1 MYRGSSV
8 GVVVPVYN
16 EAEFIGD
23 VIETVPSFVDKV
35 FVIDDRSTDE
45 TWSVITEYVA
55 ETASEAAEDIELEVA
70 GNTAMTD
77 GSGQPFT
84 EASVLAERLVPVRH
98 QVNSGRGA
106 AVKTGYRLAMINDL
120 DVVAVMDGDGQ
131 MDPDILDRIIDP
143 VVEGTA
149 DYAKGNRLVS
159 LDHCRQMSNWR
170 LFGNTLLTG
179 LTMVASGH
187 WRIRDPQNGYTA
199 ISGEALDRLTLD
211 DLYDDYGFLNDLLIK
226 MNVHD
231 FTVVDVPMDA
241 LYGDEESG
249 IRYGSFVPKLSLLL
263 FRGLIWRLWTKYV
276 DRPDP
281 SATAA

>member
-8 GVVVPVYN
+8 GVVIPVYN
-16 EAEFIGD
+16 EAEFVGD
-23 VIETVPSFVDKV
+23 VLETIPGFVDKV
-35 FVIDDRSTDE
+35 FVVDDRSTDE

-55 ETASEAAEDIELEVA
+55 GTPPETDQALETATDGTAAL
-70 GNTAMTD
+70 TD
-77 GSGQPFT
+77 GSGQGF
-84 EASVLAERLVPVRH
+84 ASPDLVGDHIVPVRH
-98 QVNSGRGA
+98 QTNSGRGA
-106 AVKTGYRLAMINDL
+106 AVKTGYRLALINDL

-159 LDHCRQMSNWR
+159 LEHCRQMSNWR
-170 LFGNTLLTG
+170 LFGNTLLSV

-187 WRIRDPQNGYTA
+187 WTIRDPQNGYTA
-199 ISGEALDRLTLD
+199 ISGEALDRLSLD
-211 DLYDDYGFLNDLLIK
+211 DLYDDYGFLNDVLIK
-226 MNVHD
+226 MNAHD

-249 IRYGSFVPKLSLLL
+249 IRYGSFVPKLSMLLL
-263 FRGLIWRLWTKYV
+263 RGLLWRLWTKYV
-276 DRPDP
+276 ERP
-281 SATAA
+281 SRSVTTA